1 MIDALIRWSLHNK
14 SIVLTL
20 AAILLAWGS
29 WQAVRLPVDVLPD
42 LTAPTVTI
50 LAEGGGIAP
59 EEMESLVTFPLEA
72 ALNGAAGVRRIR
84 SVTAVGAAIVWVE
97 FDWGEDIYRARQTVN
112 EKLSLVAG
120 SLPDTVDPPVLAPIS
135 SIMGE
140 ILFLA
145 LESDAHSMLDTRT
158 TADTILRRRIL
169 AVPGVSQVTT
179 IGGAERQYQV
189 LLSPDRLE
197 FHRVTMGQ
205 VEHALQQ
212 ANQNTSAGFRVSGG
226 QEYLILGIGRPEN
239 VGEIA
244 ETVVVARDGRPVL
257 VRDLGDVTIG
267 PALRRGAGSY
277 NGNSA
282 VVIGVQKQPGAN
294 TLDLTQ
300 RLDEVLDELQASL
313 PEGMVI
319 RRDIFRQADFI
330 ETAIDNLTRALRDG
344 GILVVVIVFLFLANL
359 RAASITVVAMP
370 ISLLTAVL
378 AMRWTGATINSMT
391 LGGMAIAV
399 GAIVDDAIID
409 VENVFRRLRENFLR
423 PESERSPV
431 LEVVYRGSSEIRG
444 SIVFATLVIGL
455 VFVPL
460 FFLSGVEGRLLR
472 PLGFAYLVA
481 LFASLFVALTVTPVL
496 CVLLLPKSKA
506 VRAGHEPRWIGGLKT
521 VYARCLEWC
530 IGYWKSILAASA
542 LLLLAAGA
550 SFFWMG
556 RAFLPEF
563 NEGTLTISA
572 VTLPGTSLEESNK
585 LGAAV
590 ERLLLEIPE
599 VTATARRTGRAE
611 LDEHL
616 QGVESAEIDV
626 NLSMADRPKEAVLD
640 EIRSRLSLV
649 PGMNVTVGQP
659 ISHRIDHM
667 LSGTRANIAVKIF
680 GPELPLLRDLARE
693 VEAVAREVPG
703 AVDVAVEAQANIPT
717 VRVHFDR
724 RALARYGQP
733 AGAAAQAM
741 RTAFVGR
748 EVGQVFEG
756 RVAFPLVVRFPAE
769 VQRDLDSIRRTRIGT
784 PSGARVPLDAIAEI
798 REDRGPN
805 FISRE
810 NGQRKIVVSANVA
823 GRDLRSVVDG
833 IREAVATSVELPA
846 GYSIEYGG
854 QFESEAAASRRL
866 LWLGLTVVLGILV
879 LLAAAFRSLG
889 DAVIIMLNLPLALIG
904 GAVGVFVSGGVLS
917 VASIIGFIALFGIAT
932 RNGIMMISHI
942 RHLLEAEGERS
953 FHRAVLRGATERL
966 VPILMTALA
975 TGLALV
981 PLALAG
987 AHPGAEL
994 EAPMAVVILFGLLSA
1009 TALNMIVV
1017 PIAYLKFSRM
1027 RKIGQ
1032 WTMD

>member
-1 MIDALIRWSLHNK
+1 MIDALIRWSLHNRL
-14 SIVLTL
+14 IVLTL
-20 AAILLAWGS
+20 AAVLLAWGG
-29 WQAVRLPVDVLPD
+29 WQAIRLPVDVLPD

-50 LAEGGGIAP
+50 LVEGRGIAP
-59 EEMESLVTFPLEA
+59 EEMESIVTFPIEA
-72 ALNGAAGVRRIR
+72 ALNGAAGVRRVR

-120 SLPDTVDPPVLAPIS
+120 SLPDTVEPPVLAPVS

-145 LESDAHSMLDTRT
+145 LQSDSHSMLDVRT
-158 TADTILRRRIL
+158 TADTVVRRRIL

-189 LLSPDRLE
+189 LVSPDRLE
-197 FHRVTMGQ
+197 AYRVTLAEL
-205 VEHALQQ
+205 EHALRE
-212 ANQNTSAGFRVSGG
+212 ANRNTSAGFRVSGG
-226 QEYLILGIGRPEN
+226 QEYLILGIGRPESLT
-239 VGEIA
+239 EIG
-244 ETVVVARDGRPVL
+244 ETVVATREGRPIL
-257 VRDLGDVTIG
+257 VRDLGELAIG
-267 PALRRGAGSY
+267 PSLRRGEGSHD
-277 NGNSA
+277 GEPA
-282 VVIGVQKQPGAN
+282 IVIGIQKQPGAN
-294 TLDLTQ
+294 TLDLTR
-300 RLDEVLDELQASL
+300 RLDGVLDGLEDSL
-313 PEGMVI
+313 PAGMTI
-319 RRDIFRQADFI
+319 ERDIFRQADFI

-344 GILVVVIVFLFLANL
+344 SILVVLIVFLFLANV
-359 RAASITVVAMP
+359 RAASITLVAMP
-370 ISLLTAVL
+370 LSLLTAVL
-378 AMRWTGATINSMT
+378 AMKLTGATVNSMT

-409 VENVFRRLRENFLR
+409 VENVFRRLRENAAKPDAAR
-423 PESERSPV
+423 RSV
-431 LEVVYRGSSEIRG
+431 LDVVYRGSSEIRG

-455 VFVPL
+455 VFMPL
-460 FFLSGVEGRLLR
+460 FFLDGVEGRLLR

-496 CVLLLPKSKA
+496 CALLLPRSRA
-506 VRAGHEPRWIGGLKT
+506 VHSGHEPGWITWLKR
-521 VYARCLEWC
+521 VYQRQLEWC
-530 IGYWKSILAASA
+530 LRRGRLFLLGAAVVLVIS
-542 LLLLAAGA
+542 LG
-550 SFFWMG
+550 SFFFMG

-572 VTLPGTSLEESNK
+572 VTLPGTSLEEADE
-585 LGAAV
+585 LGAVV

-616 QGVESAEIDV
+616 QGVESAELDV
-626 NLSMADRPKEAVLD
+626 NLTMHDRPKEEVLE
-640 EIRSRLSLV
+640 EIRNRLSLV

-667 LSGTRANIAVKIF
+667 LSGTRANIAIKIF
-680 GPELPLLRDLARE
+680 GPDLSVLRDLAQA
-693 VEAVAREVPG
+693 VQSVARTVPG
-703 AVDVAVEAQANIPT
+703 AVDVNVEAQANIPT

-724 RALARYGQP
+724 AELARYGLP
-733 AGAAAQAM
+733 AGAAAEAM

-748 EVGQVFEG
+748 EVGQIFEG
-756 RVAFPLVVRFPAE
+756 QVAFPLVVRYPDE
-769 VQRDLDSIRRTRIGT
+769 VQQDLESIRRTRIDT
-784 PSGARVPLDAIAEI
+784 PAGARVPLGAVAAI
-798 REDRGPN
+798 RDDRGPN

-810 NGQRKIVVSANVA
+810 NGQRKIVVAANVA

-833 IREAVATSVELPA
+833 IREAIAQNVELPV

-854 QFESEAAASRRL
+854 QFESEVAASRRL
-866 LWLGLTVVLGILV
+866 LWLGLTVVLGVLV

-904 GAVGVFVSGGVLS
+904 GTIGVFVSGGVLS

-932 RNGIMMISHI
+932 RNGIMIISHI
-942 RHLLEAEGERS
+942 RHLLEEEGETS
-953 FHRAVLRGATERL
+953 FRRAIVRGAAERL
-966 VPILMTALA
+966 VPILMTALSA
-975 TGLALV
+975 GLALV

-987 AHPGAEL
+987 SHSGAEL

-1009 TALNMIVV
+1009 TVLNMLVV
-1017 PIAYLKFSRM
+1017 PIAYLKFSRI
-1027 RKIGQ
+1027 RHGY
-1032 WTMD
+1032 DA

>member
-1 MIDALIRWSLHNK
+1 
-14 SIVLTL
+14 
-20 AAILLAWGS
+20 
-29 WQAVRLPVDVLPD
+29 
-42 LTAPTVTI
+42 
-50 LAEGGGIAP
+50 
-59 EEMESLVTFPLEA
+59 MESLVTFPIEA
-72 ALNGAAGVRRIR
+72 ALNGAAGVRRVR

-97 FDWGEDIYRARQTVN
+97 FDWGEEIYRARQTVN

-120 SLPDTVDPPVLAPIS
+120 SLPDTVEPPVLAPVS

-145 LESDAHSMLDTRT
+145 LESERHSMLDVRT
-158 TADTILRRRIL
+158 TADTIVRRRIL
-169 AVPGVSQVTT
+169 SVPGVSQVTT

-189 LLSPDRLE
+189 LVSPDRLE
-197 FHRVTMGQ
+197 SYRVTLAEL
-205 VEHALQQ
+205 EHALRE
-212 ANQNTSAGFRVSGG
+212 ANRNTSAGFRVSGG
-226 QEYLILGIGRPEN
+226 QEYLILGIGRPESLD
-239 VGEIA
+239 EIG
-244 ETVVVARDGRPVL
+244 ETVVVAREGRPIL
-257 VRDLGDVTIG
+257 VRDLGEVAIG
-267 PALRRGAGSY
+267 PALRRGEGSH
-277 NGNSA
+277 NGEPA
-282 VVIGVQKQPGAN
+282 VVIGIQKQPGAN
-294 TLDLTQ
+294 TLDLTR
-300 RLDEVLDELQASL
+300 RLDGVLDELGNSL
-313 PEGMVI
+313 PEGMAI
-319 RRDIFRQADFI
+319 QRDIFRQADFI
-330 ETAIDNLTRALRDG
+330 ETAIDNLMRALRDG
-344 GILVVVIVFLFLANL
+344 GILVILVVFLFLANF
-359 RAASITVVAMP
+359 RAASVTLVAMP
-370 ISLLTAVL
+370 LSLLAAVL
-378 AMRWTGATINSMT
+378 AMKLTGATINSMT

-409 VENVFRRLRENFLR
+409 VENVFRRLRENALR
-423 PESERSPV
+423 PEAERCSV

-455 VFVPL
+455 VFTPL
-460 FFLSGVEGRLLR
+460 FFLHGVEGRLLR

-496 CVLLLPKSKA
+496 CALLLPKSRA
-506 VRAGHEPRWIGGLKT
+506 VRSGHEPRWIAWLKN
-521 VYARCLEWC
+521 VYQRQLEWC
-530 IGYWKSILAASA
+530 LARGGLFLVGAGVVLVAA
-542 LLLLAAGA
+542 LM
-550 SFFWMG
+550 SFGWMG

-616 QGVESAEIDV
+616 QGVESAELDV
-626 NLSMADRPKEAVLD
+626 SLKMHDRPKEEVLE
-640 EIRSRLSLV
+640 EIRQRLSLV

-680 GPELPLLRDLARE
+680 GSDLAVLQKLARA
-693 VEAVAREVPG
+693 VETAARDVPG
-703 AVDVAVEAQANIPT
+703 AVDVAVESQANIPT

-724 RALARYGQP
+724 SRLARFGLP
-733 AGAAAQAM
+733 AGAAAEAM

-756 RVAFPLVVRFPAE
+756 QVAFPLVVRYPEE
-769 VQRDLDSIRRTRIGT
+769 VQRDLDSIRRTRIDT
-784 PSGARVPLDAIAEI
+784 PSGARVPLGAVAAI
-798 REDRGPN
+798 RDDRGPN

-810 NGQRKIVVSANVA
+810 NGLRKIVVAANVA

-833 IREAVATSVELPA
+833 IREAVAGSVDLPA

-866 LWLGLTVVLGILV
+866 LWLGVTVVLGILV

-904 GAVGVFVSGGVLS
+904 GAVGVFASGGVLS

-942 RHLLEAEGERS
+942 RHLLEEEGETS
-953 FHRAVLRGATERL
+953 FRRAVVRGARERL

-975 TGLALV
+975 AGLALV
-981 PLALAG
+981 PLALSG

-1009 TALNMIVV
+1009 TALNMLVV
-1017 PIAYLKFSRM
+1017 PIAYQRFSRA
-1027 RKIGQ
+1027 RKRY
-1032 WTMD
+1032 DA

>member
-14 SIVLTL
+14 LIVLTL
-20 AAILLAWGS
+20 AAILLAWGG

-50 LAEGGGIAP
+50 LVEGHGIAP
-59 EEMESLVTFPLEA
+59 EEMESLVTFPIEA
-72 ALNGAAGVRRIR
+72 ALNGAAGVRRVR

-112 EKLSLVAG
+112 EKLGLVAG
-120 SLPDTVDPPVLAPIS
+120 SLPDTIEPPVLAPVS

-145 LESDAHSMLDTRT
+145 LESDRHSMLDVRT
-158 TADTILRRRIL
+158 TADTIVRRRIL
-169 AVPGVSQVTT
+169 SVPGVSQVTT

-189 LLSPDRLE
+189 LVSPDRLE
-197 FHRVTMGQ
+197 VYRVTLG
-205 VEHALQQ
+205 ELERALRE
-212 ANQNTSAGFRVSGG
+212 ANRNTSAGFRVSGG
-226 QEYLILGIGRPEN
+226 QEYLILGIGRPES
-239 VGEIA
+239 VEEIGKS
-244 ETVVVARDGRPVL
+244 VVAARDGRPIL
-257 VRDLGDVTIG
+257 VRDLGEVTIG
-267 PALRRGAGSY
+267 PALRRGEGSHD
-277 NGNSA
+277 GEPA
-282 VVIGVQKQPGAN
+282 IVIGIQKQPGAN
-294 TLDLTQ
+294 TLDLT
-300 RLDEVLDELQASL
+300 RRIDGVLDELQTSL
-313 PEGMVI
+313 PDGMVVQ
-319 RRDIFRQADFI
+319 RNIFRQADFI

-344 GILVVVIVFLFLANL
+344 GILVILIVFLFLANF
-359 RAASITVVAMP
+359 RAASITLVAMP
-370 ISLLTAVL
+370 LSLLAAVL
-378 AMRWTGATINSMT
+378 ATKLTGATINSMT

-409 VENVFRRLRENFLR
+409 VENVFRRLRENTMR
-423 PESERSPV
+423 PETQRRSV
-431 LEVVYRGSSEIRG
+431 LDVVYRGSSEIRG

-455 VFVPL
+455 VFMPL
-460 FFLSGVEGRLLR
+460 FFLHGVEGRLLR

-481 LFASLFVALTVTPVL
+481 LFASLLVALTVTPVL
-496 CVLLLPKSKA
+496 CALLLPRSDA
-506 VRAGHEPRWIGGLKT
+506 VRSGHEPRWITWLKGA
-521 VYARCLEWC
+521 YERQLEWC
-530 IGYWKSILAASA
+530 LRRGTFFLAGAA
-542 LLLLAAGA
+542 ILLAAALA
-550 SFFWMG
+550 SFGWMG

-572 VTLPGTSLEESNK
+572 VTLPGTSLDESDK

-616 QGVESAEIDV
+616 QGVESAELDV
-626 NLSMADRPKEAVLD
+626 SLTMQDRAKEDVLE
-640 EIRSRLSLV
+640 EIRQRLSLV

-680 GPELPLLRDLARE
+680 GPDLRVLRELARS

-724 RALARYGQP
+724 AKLARFGLP
-733 AGAAAQAM
+733 AGAAAEAM

-756 RVAFPLVVRFPAE
+756 QVAFPLIVRYPAE
-769 VQRDLDSIRRTRIGT
+769 VQQDLESIRQTRIDT
-784 PSGARVPLDAIAEI
+784 PSGARVPLGAVAAI
-798 REDRGPN
+798 RDDRGPN

-810 NGQRKIVVSANVA
+810 NGQRKIVVAANVA

-833 IREAVATSVELPA
+833 IRQAVEAGVDLPA

-904 GAVGVFVSGGVLS
+904 GAVGVFASGGVLS

-942 RHLLEAEGERS
+942 RHLLEEEGETS
-953 FHRAVLRGATERL
+953 FRRAVVRGARERL

-975 TGLALV
+975 AGLALV
-981 PLALAG
+981 PLALSG

-1009 TALNMIVV
+1009 TALNMLVV
-1017 PIAYLKFSRM
+1017 PIAYLRFSRT
-1027 RKIGQ
+1027 RQGY
-1032 WTMD
+1032 DA

>member
-14 SIVLTL
+14 LIVLTL
-20 AAILLAWGS
+20 AAILLGWGG
-29 WQAVRLPVDVLPD
+29 WQAFRLPVDVLPD

-50 LAEGGGIAP
+50 LVEGHGIAP
-59 EEMESLVTFPLEA
+59 EEMESLVTFPIEA
-72 ALNGAAGVRRIR
+72 ALNGAAGVRRVR

-97 FDWGEDIYRARQTVN
+97 FDWGEDIYHARQTVN

-120 SLPDTVDPPVLAPIS
+120 SLPNTVEPPVLAPIS

-145 LESDAHSMLDTRT
+145 LESDRHSTLDLRT
-158 TADTILRRRIL
+158 TADTVLRRRIL
-169 AVPGVSQVTT
+169 SVPGVSQVTT

-189 LLSPDRLE
+189 LVSPDRLD
-197 FHRVTMGQ
+197 FYRVTLGE
-205 VEHALQQ
+205 VERALEG
-212 ANQNTSAGFRVSGG
+212 ANRNTSAGFRVSGG
-226 QEYLILGIGRPEN
+226 QEYLILGIGRPESVN
-239 VGEIA
+239 EIGETA
-244 ETVVVARDGRPVL
+244 VVARNGRPIL
-257 VRDLGDVTIG
+257 VRDLAVVTIG
-267 PALRRGAGSY
+267 PALRRGEGSY
-277 NGNSA
+277 NGEPA

-294 TLDLTQ
+294 TLELTR
-300 RLDEVLDELQASL
+300 RLDGVLDELQASL
-313 PEGMVI
+313 PEGMVVQ
-319 RRDIFRQADFI
+319 RDIFRQADFI
-330 ETAIDNLTRALRDG
+330 ETAIDNLTRALREG

-359 RAASITVVAMP
+359 RAASITLLAMP
-370 ISLLTAVL
+370 LSLLAAVL
-378 AMRWTGATINSMT
+378 AMKLTGATINSMT
-391 LGGMAIAV
+391 LGGMAIAI

-409 VENVFRRLRENFLR
+409 VENVFRRLRENALR
-423 PESERSPV
+423 PEGERRSV
-431 LEVVYRGSSEIRG
+431 IEVVYRGSSEIRG

-460 FFLSGVEGRLLR
+460 FFLHGVEGRLLR

-496 CVLLLPKSKA
+496 CALLLPKSRA
-506 VRAGHEPRWIGGLKT
+506 VQYGHEPRWIAWLKGI
-521 VYARCLEWC
+521 YERQLEWC
-530 IGYWKSILAASA
+530 LDHGRSILAGAGF
-542 LLLLAAGA
+542 LLLAAVA
-550 SFFWMG
+550 SFLWMG

-572 VTLPGTSLEESNK
+572 VTLPGTSLVESDQ

-599 VTATARRTGRAE
+599 VTATGRRTGRAE

-626 NLSMADRPKEAVLD
+626 NLRVAARDKDEVLE
-640 EIRSRLSLV
+640 EIRQRLSLV
-649 PGMNVTVGQP
+649 PGMNITVGQP

-680 GPELPLLRDLARE
+680 GPDLAVLRALARG
-693 VEAVAREVPG
+693 VEAAARQVPG

-724 RALARYGQP
+724 AALSRYGQP
-733 AGAAAQAM
+733 AGAAAEAL

-756 RVAFPLVVRFPAE
+756 QVAFPLVVRYPAD
-769 VQRDLDSIRRTRIGT
+769 VQRDLDSIGQTRIDT
-784 PSGARVPLDAIAEI
+784 PNGARVPLETIASI

-810 NGQRKIVVSANVA
+810 NGQRKIVVAANVA
-823 GRDLRSVVDG
+823 GRDLGSVVDG
-833 IREAVATSVELPA
+833 IREAVAAQVRLPV

-854 QFESEAAASRRL
+854 QFESEEAASRRL
-866 LWLGLTVVLGILV
+866 MWLGLTVVLGILV
-879 LLAAAFRSLG
+879 LLAAAFKSIG
-889 DAVIIMLNLPLALIG
+889 DATIIMLNLPLALIG
-904 GAVGVFVSGGVLS
+904 GALGVFVSGGVLS

-942 RHLLEAEGERS
+942 RHLLENEGETS
-953 FHRAVLRGATERL
+953 FRRAVVRGARERL

-975 TGLALV
+975 AGLALV

-994 EAPMAVVILFGLLSA
+994 EAPMAAVILFGLLSA
-1009 TALNMIVV
+1009 TALNMVVV
-1017 PIAYLKFSRM
+1017 PIAYLRFSR
-1027 RKIGQ
+1027 RRELTRSG
-1032 WTMD
+1032 

>member
-14 SIVLTL
+14 LIVLTL
-20 AAILLAWGS
+20 AAILLAWGG

-50 LAEGGGIAP
+50 LVEGHGIAP
-59 EEMESLVTFPLEA
+59 EEMESLVTFPIEA
-72 ALNGAAGVRRIR
+72 ALNGAAGVRRVR
-84 SVTAVGAAIVWVE
+84 SVSAVGAAIVWVE

-112 EKLSLVAG
+112 EKLGLVAG
-120 SLPDTVDPPVLAPIS
+120 SLPDTVEPPVLAPVS

-145 LESDAHSMLDTRT
+145 LESDRHSMRDLRT
-158 TADTILRRRIL
+158 TADTIVRRRIL
-169 AVPGVSQVTT
+169 SVPGVSQVTT

-189 LLSPDRLE
+189 LVSPDRLE
-197 FHRVTMGQ
+197 SYRVTLA
-205 VEHALQQ
+205 ELERALRE
-212 ANQNTSAGFRVSGG
+212 ANRNTSAGFRVSGG
-226 QEYLILGIGRPEN
+226 QEYLILGIGRPESLE
-239 VGEIA
+239 EIG
-244 ETVVVARDGRPVL
+244 ETVVAAREGRPIL
-257 VRDLGDVTIG
+257 VRDLGEVAIG
-267 PALRRGAGSY
+267 PALRRGEGSH
-277 NGNSA
+277 NGRPA
-282 VVIGVQKQPGAN
+282 IVIGIQKQPGAN
-294 TLDLTQ
+294 TLDLTR
-300 RLDEVLDELQASL
+300 RLDGVLDELQASL
-313 PEGMVI
+313 PEGMAI
-319 RRDIFRQADFI
+319 QRNIFRQADFI

-344 GILVVVIVFLFLANL
+344 GLLVILIVFLFLANF
-359 RAASITVVAMP
+359 RAASVTLVAMP
-370 ISLLTAVL
+370 LSLLAAVL
-378 AMRWTGATINSMT
+378 AMKLTGATINSMT

-409 VENVFRRLRENFLR
+409 VENVFRRLRENALR
-423 PESERSPV
+423 PEAERGSV
-431 LEVVYRGSSEIRG
+431 LDVVYRGSSEIRG
-444 SIVFATLVIGL
+444 SIVFATIVIGL
-455 VFVPL
+455 VFMPL
-460 FFLSGVEGRLLR
+460 FFLHGVEGRLLR

-496 CVLLLPKSKA
+496 CALLLPRSKA
-506 VRAGHEPRWIGGLKT
+506 VRSGHEPRWITWLKN
-521 VYARCLEWC
+521 VYQRQLEWC
-530 IGYWKSILAASA
+530 LARGTFFLVGAGVVLAAA
-542 LLLLAAGA
+542 LM
-550 SFFWMG
+550 SFGWMG

-572 VTLPGTSLEESNK
+572 VTLPGTSLEESDK

-616 QGVESAEIDV
+616 QGVESAELDV
-626 NLSMADRPKEAVLD
+626 NLTMQDRAKEEVLE
-640 EIRSRLSLV
+640 EIRQRLSLV

-680 GPELPLLRDLARE
+680 GPDLGVLRDLARA
-693 VEAVAREVPG
+693 VETVAREVPG

-724 RALARYGQP
+724 AKLARFGLP
-733 AGAAAQAM
+733 AGAAAEAM

-748 EVGQVFEG
+748 EVGQVYEG
-756 RVAFPLVVRFPAE
+756 RVAFPLVVRYPAE
-769 VQRDLDSIRRTRIGT
+769 VQQDLESIRRTRIDT
-784 PSGARVPLDAIAEI
+784 PSGARVPLGAVAAI
-798 REDRGPN
+798 RDDRGPN

-810 NGQRKIVVSANVA
+810 NGQRKIVVAANVA

-833 IREAVATSVELPA
+833 IRQAVAASVDLPA

-904 GAVGVFVSGGVLS
+904 GAVGVFAFGGVLS
-917 VASIIGFIALFGIAT
+917 LASIIGFIALFGIAT

-942 RHLLEAEGERS
+942 RHVLEEEGETS
-953 FHRAVLRGATERL
+953 FRRAVVRGARERV

-975 TGLALV
+975 AGLALV
-981 PLALAG
+981 PLAMSG

-1009 TALNMIVV
+1009 TALNMLVV
-1017 PIAYLKFSRM
+1017 PIAYLRFSRT
-1027 RKIGQ
+1027 RQ
-1032 WTMD
+1032 RYAA

>member
-14 SIVLTL
+14 LIVLAV
-20 AAILLAWGS
+20 AAILLAWGG

-42 LTAPTVTI
+42 LTAPTVSI
-50 LAEGGGIAP
+50 LVEGHGIAP
-59 EEMESLVTFPLEA
+59 EEMESLVTFPIEA
-72 ALNGAAGVRRIR
+72 ALNGAAGVRRVR

-112 EKLSLVAG
+112 EKLGLVAG
-120 SLPDTVDPPVLAPIS
+120 SLPDTVEPPVLAPVS

-145 LESDAHSMLDTRT
+145 LESDSHSMLDVRT
-158 TADTILRRRIL
+158 TADTIVRRRIL

-189 LLSPDRLE
+189 LVSPDRLDAY
-197 FHRVTMGQ
+197 RVTLADL
-205 VEHALQQ
+205 EHALRE
-212 ANQNTSAGFRVSGG
+212 ANRNTSAGFRVTGG
-226 QEYLILGIGRPEN
+226 QEYLILGIGRPES
-239 VGEIA
+239 VDEIG
-244 ETVVVARDGRPVL
+244 ETVVAAREGRPIL
-257 VRDLGDVTIG
+257 VRDLGEVTIG
-267 PALRRGAGSY
+267 PALRRGEGSHD
-277 NGNSA
+277 GKPA
-282 VVIGVQKQPGAN
+282 VVIGIQKQPGAN
-294 TLDLTQ
+294 TLDLT
-300 RLDEVLDELQASL
+300 RRIDGVLDELQASL
-313 PEGMVI
+313 PSGMAI
-319 RRDIFRQADFI
+319 QRNIFRQADFI
-330 ETAIDNLTRALRDG
+330 ETAIENLTRALRDG
-344 GILVVVIVFLFLANL
+344 GILVVLIVFLFLANF
-359 RAASITVVAMP
+359 RAASITLLAMP
-370 ISLLTAVL
+370 LSLLAAVL
-378 AMRWTGATINSMT
+378 AMKLTGSTINSMT

-409 VENVFRRLRENFLR
+409 VENVFRRLRENALKT
-423 PESERSPV
+423 ESERRPV
-431 LEVVYRGSSEIRG
+431 LDVVYRGSSEIRG

-455 VFVPL
+455 VFMPL
-460 FFLSGVEGRLLR
+460 FFLHGVEGRLLR

-496 CVLLLPKSKA
+496 CALLLPRSKA
-506 VRAGHEPRWIGGLKT
+506 VRSGHEPRWITWLKAA
-521 VYARCLEWC
+521 YQRQLEWC
-530 IGYWKSILAASA
+530 LPRGTLFLVGAAV
-542 LLLLAAGA
+542 LLAAALA
-550 SFFWMG
+550 SFVWMG

-572 VTLPGTSLEESNK
+572 VTLPGTSLEESDK

-611 LDEHL
+611 LDQHL
-616 QGVESAEIDV
+616 QGVESAELDV
-626 NLSMADRPKEAVLD
+626 NLTMRDRSKEEVLE
-640 EIRSRLSLV
+640 EIRQRLSLV

-680 GPELPLLRDLARE
+680 GPDLEVLRDLARG
-693 VEAVAREVPG
+693 VETVARDVPG

-724 RALARYGQP
+724 AKLARFGLP
-733 AGAAAQAM
+733 AGAAADAM

-756 RVAFPLVVRFPAE
+756 QVAFPLVVRYPAE
-769 VQRDLDSIRRTRIGT
+769 VQQDLESIRRTRIDT
-784 PSGARVPLDAIAEI
+784 PSGALVPLEAVASI
-798 REDRGPN
+798 RDDRGPN

-810 NGQRKIVVSANVA
+810 NGQRKIVVAANVA
-823 GRDLRSVVDG
+823 GQDLRSVVDG
-833 IREAVATSVELPA
+833 IRQAVAEGIHLPA

-854 QFESEAAASRRL
+854 QFESEEAASRRL
-866 LWLGLTVVLGILV
+866 LWLGVTVVLGILV
-879 LLAAAFRSLG
+879 LLGAAFRSLG
-889 DAVIIMLNLPLALIG
+889 DAMIIMLNLPLALIG

-942 RHLLEAEGERS
+942 RHVLEEEGERS
-953 FHRAVLRGATERL
+953 FRQAVVRGARERL

-975 TGLALV
+975 AGLALV
-981 PLALAG
+981 PLALSG

-1009 TALNMIVV
+1009 TALNMLVV

-1027 RKIGQ
+1027 RLRYEA
-1032 WTMD
+1032 

>member
-14 SIVLTL
+14 LIVLAL
-20 AAILLAWGS
+20 AAILLAWGG

-42 LTAPTVTI
+42 LTTPTVTI
-50 LAEGGGIAP
+50 LVEGGGIAP
-59 EEMESLVTFPLEA
+59 EEMESLVTFPIEA
-72 ALNGAAGVRRIR
+72 ALNGAAGVRRVR

-120 SLPDTVDPPVLAPIS
+120 SLPDTVEPPVLAPVS

-145 LESDAHSMLDTRT
+145 LQSDGHSMLDVRT
-158 TADTILRRRIL
+158 TADTIVRRRIL

-189 LLSPDRLE
+189 LVSPDRLDAY
-197 FHRVTMGQ
+197 RVTLAEL
-205 VEHALQQ
+205 EHALRE
-212 ANQNTSAGFRVSGG
+212 ANRNTSAGFLVSGG
-226 QEYLILGIGRPEN
+226 QEYLILGIGRPESLE
-239 VGEIA
+239 EIG
-244 ETVVVARDGRPVL
+244 ETVVAAREGWPIL
-257 VRDLGDVTIG
+257 VRDLGEVAIG
-267 PALRRGAGSY
+267 PAPRRGEGSHD
-277 NGNSA
+277 GEPA
-282 VVIGVQKQPGAN
+282 IVIGIQKQPGAN
-294 TLDLTQ
+294 TLDLTR
-300 RLDEVLDELQASL
+300 RLDGVLDELQASL
-313 PEGMVI
+313 PAGMTI
-319 RRDIFRQADFI
+319 EKNIFRQADFI
-330 ETAIDNLTRALRDG
+330 ETAIQNLTRALRDG
-344 GILVVVIVFLFLANL
+344 SILVVVIVFLFLANV
-359 RAASITVVAMP
+359 RAASITLVAMP
-370 ISLLTAVL
+370 LSLLSAVL
-378 AMRWTGATINSMT
+378 ALKLTGATINSMT

-409 VENVFRRLRENFLR
+409 VENVFRRLRENASKL
-423 PESERSPV
+423 EMERRPV
-431 LEVVYRGSSEIRG
+431 LDVVYRGSSEIRG

-455 VFVPL
+455 VFTPL
-460 FFLSGVEGRLLR
+460 FFLHGVEGRLLR

-496 CVLLLPKSKA
+496 CALLLPRSKA
-506 VRAGHEPRWIGGLKT
+506 VRSGHEPGWIAWLKR
-521 VYARCLEWC
+521 VYQRQLEWC
-530 IGYWKSILAASA
+530 LRRGALFLAGAA
-542 LLLLAAGA
+542 VLLAAALG
-550 SFFWMG
+550 SFVFMG

-572 VTLPGTSLEESNK
+572 VTLPGTSLEESDE

-616 QGVESAEIDV
+616 QGVESAELDV
-626 NLSMADRPKEAVLD
+626 NLTMRDRPKEEVLE
-640 EIRSRLSLV
+640 EIRQRLSLV

-680 GPELPLLRDLARE
+680 GPDLVVLRDLASA

-703 AVDVAVEAQANIPT
+703 AVDVNVEAQANIPT

-724 RALARYGQP
+724 AELARFGLP
-733 AGAAAQAM
+733 AGAAAEAM

-756 RVAFPLVVRFPAE
+756 QVAFPLVVRYPAE
-769 VQRDLDSIRRTRIGT
+769 VQQGLESIRRTRIDT
-784 PSGARVPLDAIAEI
+784 PSGARVPLGAVAAI
-798 REDRGPN
+798 RDDRGPN

-810 NGQRKIVVSANVA
+810 NGQRKIVVAANVA

-833 IREAVATSVELPA
+833 IRQAVAESVELPV
-846 GYSIEYGG
+846 GYSIDYGG

-866 LWLGLTVVLGILV
+866 LWLGLTVVLGVLV
-879 LLAAAFRSLG
+879 VLAAAFRSLG
-889 DAVIIMLNLPLALIG
+889 DAVTIMLNLPLALIG
-904 GAVGVFVSGGVLS
+904 GTIGVFVSGGVLS

-942 RHLLEAEGERS
+942 RHLLEEERETS
-953 FHRAVLRGATERL
+953 FRRAVIRGAGERL
-966 VPILMTALA
+966 VPILMTALSA
-975 TGLALV
+975 GLALV

-987 AHPGAEL
+987 SHPGAEL

-1009 TALNMIVV
+1009 TALNMLVV
-1017 PIAYLKFSRM
+1017 PIAYLEFSRM
-1027 RKIGQ
+1027 RRRY
-1032 WTMD
+1032 DA

>member
-14 SIVLTL
+14 LIVLTL
-20 AAILLAWGS
+20 AAILLAWGG
-29 WQAVRLPVDVLPD
+29 WQTVRLPVDVLPD

-50 LAEGGGIAP
+50 LVEGHGIAP
-59 EEMESLVTFPLEA
+59 EEMESLVTFPIEA
-72 ALNGAAGVRRIR
+72 ALNGAAGVRRVR

-120 SLPDTVDPPVLAPIS
+120 SLPDTVEPPVLAPVS

-145 LESDAHSMLDTRT
+145 LESDRHSMLDVRT
-158 TADTILRRRIL
+158 TADTIVRRRVL
-169 AVPGVSQVTT
+169 SVPGVSQVTT

-189 LLSPDRLE
+189 LVSPDRLE
-197 FHRVTMGQ
+197 SYSVTLDEL
-205 VEHALQQ
+205 EHALRDS
-212 ANQNTSAGFRVSGG
+212 NRNTSAGFRVSGG
-226 QEYLILGIGRPEN
+226 QEYLILGIGRPESLE
-239 VGEIA
+239 EIG
-244 ETVVVARDGRPVL
+244 ETVVAAREGRPIL
-257 VRDLGDVTIG
+257 VRDLGEVVIG
-267 PALRRGAGSY
+267 PALRRGEGSH
-277 NGNSA
+277 NGRPA
-282 VVIGVQKQPGAN
+282 IVIGIQKQPGAN
-294 TLDLTQ
+294 TLDLTR
-300 RLDEVLDELQASL
+300 RLDGVLDELQASL
-313 PEGMVI
+313 PEGMAI
-319 RRDIFRQADFI
+319 WRNIFRQADFI

-344 GILVVVIVFLFLANL
+344 GILVILIVFLFLANF
-359 RAASITVVAMP
+359 RAASVTIVAMP
-370 ISLLTAVL
+370 LSLLAAVL
-378 AMRWTGATINSMT
+378 AMKMTGATINSMT

-409 VENVFRRLRENFLR
+409 VENVFRRLRENAQR
-423 PESERSPV
+423 PEAERSSV
-431 LEVVYRGSSEIRG
+431 LDVVYRGSSEIRG

-455 VFVPL
+455 VFIPL
-460 FFLSGVEGRLLR
+460 FFLHGVEGRLLR

-496 CVLLLPKSKA
+496 CALLLPRSRA
-506 VRAGHEPRWIGGLKT
+506 VRTGQEPRWITWLKN
-521 VYARCLEWC
+521 VYQRQLEWC
-530 IGYWKSILAASA
+530 LARGTFFLVGAGVVLVAA
-542 LLLLAAGA
+542 LM
-550 SFFWMG
+550 SFGWMG

-572 VTLPGTSLEESNK
+572 VTLPGTSLEESDK

-599 VTATARRTGRAE
+599 VSATARRTGRAE

-616 QGVESAEIDV
+616 QGVESAELDV
-626 NLSMADRPKEAVLD
+626 SLTMHDRPKQEVLG
-640 EIRSRLSLV
+640 EIRQRLSLV

-680 GPELPLLRDLARE
+680 GSDLAVLRDLARA
-693 VEAVAREVPG
+693 VETVARDVPG

-724 RALARYGQP
+724 SELARFGLP
-733 AGAAAQAM
+733 AGAAAEAM

-748 EVGQVFEG
+748 EVGQMFEG
-756 RVAFPLVVRFPAE
+756 QVAFPLVVRYPEE
-769 VQRDLDSIRRTRIGT
+769 VQRDLESIRRTRIDT
-784 PSGARVPLDAIAEI
+784 PSGARVPLGAVAAI
-798 REDRGPN
+798 RDDRGPN

-810 NGQRKIVVSANVA
+810 NGQRKIVVAANVA

-833 IREAVATSVELPA
+833 IRQAVATSVDLPT

-866 LWLGLTVVLGILV
+866 LWLGVTVIVGILV
-879 LLAAAFRSLG
+879 LLAAAFRSFG

-904 GAVGVFVSGGVLS
+904 GAAGVFASGGVLS

-932 RNGIMMISHI
+932 RNGIMMISHV
-942 RHLLEAEGERS
+942 RHLLEEEGETS
-953 FHRAVLRGATERL
+953 FQRAVVRGARERL
-966 VPILMTALA
+966 VPIVMTALA

-981 PLALAG
+981 PLALSG

-1009 TALNMIVV
+1009 TALNMLVV
-1017 PIAYLKFSRM
+1017 PIAYLRFSRT
-1027 RKIGQ
+1027 RQGYNA
-1032 WTMD
+1032 

>member
-1 MIDALIRWSLHNK
+1 MMIDALIRWSLHNK
-14 SIVLTL
+14 LIVLTL
-20 AAILLAWGS
+20 AAILLGWGG

-50 LAEGGGIAP
+50 LVEGHGIAP
-59 EEMESLVTFPLEA
+59 EEMESLVTFPIEA
-72 ALNGAAGVRRIR
+72 ALNGAAGVRRVR

-112 EKLSLVAG
+112 EKLGLVAG
-120 SLPDTVDPPVLAPIS
+120 ALPDTVEPPVLAPVS

-145 LESDAHSMLDTRT
+145 LESEGHSMLDVRT
-158 TADTILRRRIL
+158 TADTIVRRRIL
-169 AVPGVSQVTT
+169 SVRGVSQVTT

-189 LLSPDRLE
+189 LVSPDLLE
-197 FHRVTMGQ
+197 AYRITLGQ
-205 VEHALQQ
+205 IEHALRE
-212 ANQNTSAGFRVSGG
+212 ANRNTSAGFRVSGG
-226 QEYLILGIGRPEN
+226 QEYLILGIGRPESLD
-239 VGEIA
+239 EIG
-244 ETVVVARDGRPVL
+244 ETVVSARDGRPIL
-257 VRDLGDVTIG
+257 VRDLGQVTIG
-267 PALRRGAGSY
+267 PALRRGEGSHD
-277 NGNSA
+277 GEPA
-282 VVIGVQKQPGAN
+282 VVIGIQKQPGAN
-294 TLDLTQ
+294 TLDLTR
-300 RLDEVLDELQASL
+300 RLDGVLDEIQASL
-313 PEGMVI
+313 PEGMVV
-319 RRDIFRQADFI
+319 RRNIFRQSDFI
-330 ETAIDNLTRALRDG
+330 ETAIENLTRALRDG
-344 GILVVVIVFLFLANL
+344 GILVVLIVFLFLANF
-359 RAASITVVAMP
+359 RAASITLVAMP
-370 ISLLTAVL
+370 LSLLAAVL
-378 AMRWTGATINSMT
+378 AMKLTGSTINSMT

-409 VENVFRRLRENFLR
+409 VENVFRRLRENALR
-423 PESERSPV
+423 PPPDRRPV
-431 LEVVYRGSSEIRG
+431 LDIVYRGSSEIRG

-455 VFVPL
+455 VFMPL
-460 FFLSGVEGRLLR
+460 FFLHGVEGRLLR

-496 CVLLLPKSKA
+496 CALLLPRSKA
-506 VRAGHEPRWIGGLKT
+506 VRSGHEPRWIAWLKGA
-521 VYARCLEWC
+521 YERQLEWC
-530 IGYWKSILAASA
+530 LPRGTLILTGAAILLVAA
-542 LLLLAAGA
+542 LA
-550 SFFWMG
+550 SFGWMG

-572 VTLPGTSLEESNK
+572 VTLPGTSLDESDK

-599 VTATARRTGRAE
+599 VIATARRTGRAQ

-626 NLSMADRPKEAVLD
+626 NLTMQNRSKEKVLQ
-640 EIRSRLSLV
+640 EIRQRLSLV
-649 PGMNVTVGQP
+649 PGLNVTVGQP

-680 GPELPLLRDLARE
+680 GPDLAVLRDLARS
-693 VEAVAREVPG
+693 VETVAREVPG
-703 AVDVAVEAQANIPT
+703 AVDVAVEAQADIPT

-724 RALARYGQP
+724 EALARFGLS
-733 AGAAAQAM
+733 AGASAEAM

-756 RVAFPLVVRFPAE
+756 QVAFPLIVRYAE
-769 VQRDLDSIRRTRIGT
+769 EIQEDLESIGRTRIDT
-784 PSGARVPLDAIAEI
+784 PTGARVPLGAVAAI

-810 NGQRKIVVSANVA
+810 NGQRKIVVAANVA

-833 IREAVATSVELPA
+833 IRQAVDTGVELPV
-846 GYSIEYGG
+846 GYSITYGG
-854 QFESEAAASRRL
+854 QFESESAASRRL
-866 LWLGLTVVLGILV
+866 LWLGVTVVLGILV

-904 GAVGVFVSGGVLS
+904 GAIGVFVSGGVLS

-942 RHLLEAEGERS
+942 RHLLEEEGETS
-953 FHRAVLRGATERL
+953 FRRAVVRGARERL

-975 TGLALV
+975 AGLALV
-981 PLALAG
+981 PLALSG

-1009 TALNMIVV
+1009 TVLNMLVV
-1017 PIAYLKFSRM
+1017 PIAYLRFSRM
-1027 RKIGQ
+1027 RQGYEA
-1032 WTMD
+1032 

>member
-1 MIDALIRWSLHNK
+1 MVDALIRWSLHNK
-14 SIVLTL
+14 LIVLAL
-20 AAILLAWGS
+20 AAVLLAWGG

-50 LAEGGGIAP
+50 LVEGHGIAP
-59 EEMESLVTFPLEA
+59 EEMESLVTFPIEA
-72 ALNGAAGVRRIR
+72 ALNGAAGVRRVR

-120 SLPDTVDPPVLAPIS
+120 SLPDTVEPPVLAPIS

-145 LESDAHSMLDTRT
+145 LESDRHSLLDLRT
-158 TADTILRRRIL
+158 TADTTLRRRIL
-169 AVPGVSQVTT
+169 SVPGVSQVTT
-179 IGGAERQYQV
+179 IGGAERQCQV
-189 LLSPDRLE
+189 LVSPDRLG
-197 FHRVTMGQ
+197 FYGVTLAE
-205 VEHALQQ
+205 VEQALEQ
-212 ANQNTSAGFRVSGG
+212 ANRNTSAGFLVSGG
-226 QEYLILGIGRPEN
+226 QEYLILGIARPESLD
-239 VGEIA
+239 EIA
-244 ETVVVARDGRPVL
+244 ETVVVSRDGRPIL
-257 VRDLGDVTIG
+257 VRDLGEATIG
-267 PALRRGAGSY
+267 PALRRGEGSH
-277 NGNSA
+277 NGEPA
-282 VVIGVQKQPGAN
+282 IVVGVQKQPGAN
-294 TLDLTQ
+294 TLELTR

-313 PEGMVI
+313 PRGMVV

-344 GILVVVIVFLFLANL
+344 GILVIVIVFLFLANL

-370 ISLLTAVL
+370 LSLLAAVA
-378 AMRWTGATINSMT
+378 AMKWAGATINSMT

-409 VENVFRRLRENFLR
+409 VENVFRRLRENVLR
-423 PESERSPV
+423 PEGERSPV

-455 VFVPL
+455 VFAPL
-460 FFLSGVEGRLLR
+460 FFLHGVEGRLLR

-481 LFASLFVALTVTPVL
+481 LFASLLVALTVTPVL
-496 CVLLLPKSKA
+496 CVLVLPKSRA
-506 VRAGHEPRWIGGLKT
+506 VVSGHEPRWIARLKS
-521 VYARCLEWC
+521 VYERQLEWC
-530 IGYWKSILAASA
+530 LDHGRSILVGAAV
-542 LLLLAAGA
+542 LLLAAIA

-556 RAFLPEF
+556 RGFLPEF

-572 VTLPGTSLEESNK
+572 VTLPGTSLEESDR

-590 ERLLLEIPE
+590 ERLLLQIPE
-599 VTATARRTGRAE
+599 VTSTARRTGRAE

-616 QGVESAEIDV
+616 QGVEAAELDV
-626 NLSMADRPKEAVLD
+626 KLSMRSRPKNEVLE
-640 EIRSRLSLV
+640 EIRARLSLV
-649 PGMNVTVGQP
+649 PGVNVTVGQP

-667 LSGTRANIAVKIF
+667 LSGTRAAIAVKIF
-680 GPELPLLRDLARE
+680 GPELSELRDLARR
-693 VEAVAREVPG
+693 VETAAREVPG
-703 AVDVAVEAQANIPT
+703 AVDVAVEQQANIPT

-724 RALARYGQP
+724 AELARYGQP
-733 AGAAAQAM
+733 AGAAAEAM

-756 RVAFPLVVRFPAE
+756 QVAFPLVVRYPAE
-769 VQRDLDSIRRTRIGT
+769 LQRDLESIRRTRIDT
-784 PSGARVPLDAIAEI
+784 PSGARVPLGAVADI

-823 GRDLRSVVDG
+823 ERDLRSVVDG
-833 IREAVATSVELPA
+833 IRETVAASVELPA

-866 LWLGLTVVLGILV
+866 LWLGLTVVLGVLV
-879 LLAAAFRSLG
+879 LLAAAFRSIG
-889 DAVIIMLNLPLALIG
+889 DALVIMLNLPLALIG
-904 GAVGVFVSGGVLS
+904 GAAGVFVSGGVLS

-932 RNGIMMISHI
+932 RNGIMMVSHI
-942 RHLLEAEGERS
+942 RHLLEEEGECS
-953 FHRAVLRGATERL
+953 FRRAVVRGARERL

-975 TGLALV
+975 AGLALL
-981 PLALAG
+981 PLALSG
-987 AHPGAEL
+987 DHPGAEL
-994 EAPMAVVILFGLLSA
+994 EAPMAVVILFGLFSA

-1017 PIAYLKFSRM
+1017 PLAFLRFGRM
-1027 RKIGQ
+1027 RERL
-1032 WTMD
+1032 DD

>member
-14 SIVLTL
+14 LIILTL
-20 AAILLAWGS
+20 AAILLGWGG
-29 WQAVRLPVDVLPD
+29 WQAFRLPVDVLPD

-50 LAEGGGIAP
+50 LVEGHGIAP
-59 EEMESLVTFPLEA
+59 EEMESLVTFPIEA
-72 ALNGAAGVRRIR
+72 ALNGAAGVRRVR

-120 SLPDTVDPPVLAPIS
+120 SLPETIEPPVLAPIS

-145 LESDAHSMLDTRT
+145 LESDGHSLLDQRT
-158 TADTILRRRIL
+158 IADTILRRRIL
-169 AVPGVSQVTT
+169 SVPGISQVTT

-189 LLSPDRLE
+189 LVSPERLDYY
-197 FHRVTMGQ
+197 RVTLGDL
-205 VEHALQQ
+205 ERALEST
-212 ANQNTSAGFRVSGG
+212 NRNTSAGFHVAGG
-226 QEYLILGIGRPEN
+226 QEYLILGIGRPES
-239 VGEIA
+239 VDEIG

-257 VRDLGDVTIG
+257 VRDLGKVTIG
-267 PALRRGAGSY
+267 PALRRGDGAY
-277 NGNSA
+277 NGKPA
-282 VVIGVQKQPGAN
+282 IVIGIQKQPGAN
-294 TLDLTQ
+294 TLELTR
-300 RLDEVLDELQASL
+300 RLDDVIDALQGAL

-330 ETAIDNLTRALRDG
+330 ETAIDSLTRALRDG

-359 RAASITVVAMP
+359 RAASITLLAMP
-370 ISLLTAVL
+370 LSLLATVL
-378 AMRWTGATINSMT
+378 AMKLTGATINSMT

-409 VENVFRRLRENFLR
+409 VENVFRRLRENVRR
-423 PESERSPV
+423 PVGEQRSV

-460 FFLSGVEGRLLR
+460 FFLHGVEGRLLR

-496 CVLLLPKSKA
+496 CALLLPKSQA
-506 VRAGHEPRWIGGLKT
+506 VRSGHEPRWITGLKA
-521 VYARCLEWC
+521 VYERQLVWCL
-530 IGYWKSILAASA
+530 GYGRSVLAVAA
-542 LLLLAAGA
+542 VLLLAAIA

-572 VTLPGTSLEESNK
+572 VTLPGTSLDESNK

-626 NLSMADRPKEAVLD
+626 NLNMEERSKDEVLE
-640 EIRSRLSLV
+640 EIRRRLSLV

-680 GPELPLLRDLARE
+680 GPDLTLLRELARQIE
-693 VEAVAREVPG
+693 GAAREVPG

-724 RALARYGQP
+724 TALARYGQP
-733 AGAAAQAM
+733 AGAAAEAM

-756 RVAFPLVVRFPAE
+756 QVAFPLVVRYPTD
-769 VQRDLDSIRRTRIGT
+769 VQRDLDSIRHTRIDT
-784 PSGARVPLDAIAEI
+784 PSGARVPLEAVATI

-810 NGQRKIVVSANVA
+810 NGQRKIVVAANVA

-833 IREAVATSVELPA
+833 IRKAVAASVRLPA

-879 LLAAAFRSLG
+879 LLSAAFRSLG

-904 GAVGVFVSGGVLS
+904 GAAGVFVSGGVLS

-942 RHLLEAEGERS
+942 RHLLEDEGETS
-953 FHRAVLRGATERL
+953 FRHAVVRGARERL

-975 TGLALV
+975 AGLALV
-981 PLALAG
+981 PLALSG

-1017 PIAYLKFSRM
+1017 PIAYLNLSRL
-1027 RKIGQ
+1027 RRRYDG
-1032 WTMD
+1032 

>member
-14 SIVLTL
+14 LIVLTL
-20 AAILLAWGS
+20 AAILLGWGG
-29 WQAVRLPVDVLPD
+29 WQAFRLPVDVLPD

-50 LAEGGGIAP
+50 LVEGHGIAP
-59 EEMESLVTFPLEA
+59 EEMESLVTFPIEA
-72 ALNGAAGVRRIR
+72 ALNGAAGVRRVR

-120 SLPDTVDPPVLAPIS
+120 SLPDTVEPPVLAPIS

-145 LESDAHSMLDTRT
+145 LESDRHSMLDVRT

-169 AVPGVSQVTT
+169 SVPGVSQVTT

-189 LLSPDRLE
+189 LVSPDRLD
-197 FHRVTMGQ
+197 FYQVTLGN
-205 VEHALQQ
+205 VEDALEE
-212 ANQNTSAGFRVSGG
+212 ANRNTSAGFRVSGG
-226 QEYLILGIGRPEN
+226 QEYLILGIGRPES
-239 VGEIA
+239 VDEIG

-257 VRDLGDVTIG
+257 VRDLGEVTIG
-267 PALRRGAGSY
+267 PALRRGEGSY
-277 NGNSA
+277 NGERA
-282 VVIGVQKQPGAN
+282 IIIGIQKQPGAN
-294 TLDLTQ
+294 TLDLTR
-300 RLDEVLDELQASL
+300 RLDTVLDELQASL
-313 PEGMVI
+313 PEGMVV
-319 RRDIFRQADFI
+319 RRDTFRQADFI

-370 ISLLTAVL
+370 LSLLAAVV
-378 AMRWTGATINSMT
+378 AMKLTGATINSMT

-409 VENVFRRLRENFLR
+409 VENVFRRLRENVLR
-423 PESERSPV
+423 PEGERRS
-431 LEVVYRGSSEIRG
+431 LIEVVYRGSSEIRG

-460 FFLSGVEGRLLR
+460 FFLHGVEGRLLR

-496 CVLLLPKSKA
+496 CALLLPKSRA
-506 VRAGHEPRWIGGLKT
+506 VQSGHEPRWTAWLKG
-521 VYARCLEWC
+521 VYERHLEWC
-530 IGYWKSILAASA
+530 LGHGRPILAGAA
-542 LLLLAAGA
+542 VLLLAAIA
-550 SFFWMG
+550 SFSWMG

-572 VTLPGTSLEESNK
+572 VTLPGTSLEESDK

-599 VTATARRTGRAE
+599 ITATARRTGRAE

-616 QGVESAEIDV
+616 QGVESAELDV
-626 NLSMADRPKEAVLD
+626 NLSMRARPKDEVLE
-640 EIRSRLSLV
+640 EIRQRLSLV
-649 PGMNVTVGQP
+649 PGMNITVGQP

-680 GPELPLLRDLARE
+680 GPDLPALRDLARD
-693 VEAVAREVPG
+693 VETVAREVPG

-724 RALARYGQP
+724 VALARYGQP
-733 AGAAAQAM
+733 AGAAAKAM

-756 RVAFPLVVRFPAE
+756 QVAFPLIVRYPAE
-769 VQRDLDSIRRTRIGT
+769 VQRDLDSIRQTRIDT
-784 PSGARVPLDAIAEI
+784 PSGARVPLEAVAAI

-810 NGQRKIVVSANVA
+810 NGQRKIVVAANVA

-833 IREAVATSVELPA
+833 IREAVATSVKLPA

-854 QFESEAAASRRL
+854 QFESEEAASRRL

-942 RHLLEAEGERS
+942 RHILEDEGERS
-953 FHRAVLRGATERL
+953 FRRAVVRGARERL

-975 TGLALV
+975 AGLALV

-1017 PIAYLKFSRM
+1017 PIAYLRFSRI
-1027 RKIGQ
+1027 RERY
-1032 WTMD
+1032 DA

>member
-14 SIVLTL
+14 LIVLTL
-20 AAILLAWGS
+20 AAILLGWGG
-29 WQAVRLPVDVLPD
+29 WQAFRLPVDVLPD

-50 LAEGGGIAP
+50 LVEGHGIAP
-59 EEMESLVTFPLEA
+59 EEMESLVTFPIEA
-72 ALNGAAGVRRIR
+72 ALNGAAGVRRVR

-120 SLPDTVDPPVLAPIS
+120 SLPDTVEPPVLAPIS

-145 LESDAHSMLDTRT
+145 LESDRHSMLDVRT
-158 TADTILRRRIL
+158 TADTVLRRRIL
-169 AVPGVSQVTT
+169 SVPGVSQVTT

-189 LLSPDRLE
+189 LVSPDRLD
-197 FHRVTMGQ
+197 FYRVTLGE
-205 VEHALQQ
+205 VERALEE
-212 ANQNTSAGFRVSGG
+212 ANRNTSAGFRVSGG
-226 QEYLILGIGRPEN
+226 QEYLILGIGRPES
-239 VGEIA
+239 VDEIG

-257 VRDLGDVTIG
+257 IRDLGEVTIG
-267 PALRRGAGSY
+267 PALRRGDGSY
-277 NGNSA
+277 NGEA
-282 VVIGVQKQPGAN
+282 AIVIGIQKQPGAN
-294 TLDLTQ
+294 TLELTR
-300 RLDEVLDELQASL
+300 RLDEVLDELQTSL
-313 PEGMVI
+313 PEGMVV

-344 GILVVVIVFLFLANL
+344 GILVVVIVFLFLANM
-359 RAASITVVAMP
+359 RAASITLVAMP
-370 ISLLTAVL
+370 LSLLSAVL
-378 AMRWTGATINSMT
+378 AMMLTGATINSMT

-409 VENVFRRLRENFLR
+409 VENVFRRLRENVLR
-423 PESERSPV
+423 PEGERLSV

-460 FFLSGVEGRLLR
+460 FFLHGVEGRLLR

-481 LFASLFVALTVTPVL
+481 LFASLVVALTVTPVL
-496 CVLLLPKSKA
+496 CALLLPKSRA
-506 VRAGHEPRWIGGLKT
+506 VRSGHEPRWITWLKS
-521 VYARCLEWC
+521 VYERQLVWCL
-530 IGYWKSILAASA
+530 GYGRSILAGAA
-542 LLLLAAGA
+542 VLLLGAIA

-572 VTLPGTSLEESNK
+572 VTLPGTSLEESDK

-626 NLSMADRPKEAVLD
+626 NLSMRERPKDEVLE
-640 EIRSRLSLV
+640 EIRRRLSLV
-649 PGMNVTVGQP
+649 PGTNVTVGQP

-680 GPELPLLRDLARE
+680 GPDLPVLRDLARE
-693 VEAVAREVPG
+693 VEAAARGVPG

-724 RALARYGQP
+724 TALARFGQP
-733 AGAAAQAM
+733 AGAAAEAM

-748 EVGQVFEG
+748 HVGQVFEG
-756 RVAFPLVVRFPAE
+756 QVAFPLVVRYPAE
-769 VQRDLDSIRRTRIGT
+769 VQRDLDSIRHTRIDT
-784 PSGARVPLDAIAEI
+784 PSGARVPLEAIATI

-810 NGQRKIVVSANVA
+810 NGQRKIVVAANVA

-833 IREAVATSVELPA
+833 IQEVVAASVQLPA

-854 QFESEAAASRRL
+854 QFESEEAASRRL

-879 LLAAAFRSLG
+879 LLSAAFRSLG

-904 GAVGVFVSGGVLS
+904 GAAGVFVSGGVLS

-932 RNGIMMISHI
+932 RNGIMMVSHI
-942 RHLLEAEGERS
+942 RHLLEEEGERS
-953 FHRAVLRGATERL
+953 FRRAVVRGARERL

-975 TGLALV
+975 AGLALV

-1017 PIAYLKFSRM
+1017 PIAYLRFSR
-1027 RKIGQ
+1027 RRRRY
-1032 WTMD
+1032 DA